1 MLKVNSTAELIS
13 SIYYSNSLSVLLGVL
28 FCIIT
33 DLVIMEFV
41 TILSFLFVWPWDG
54 LLVLTSFLHLLHD
67 LY

>member
-41 TILSFLFVWPWDG
+41 TILSFLLSGHGIVF
-54 LLVLTSFLHLLHD
+54 
-67 LY
+67 